1 MLEEERNE
9 VVENETKKKR
19 KGEWRRFE
27 ISSWI
32 FLAVLAFL
40 LLIFCVDVWGC
51 QSGKYTENILE
62 TVKTLSFTIC
72 GYLFGRSKEDCE

>member
-1 MLEEERNE
+1 METVFQCKSIEYGGKLMLEEERNE

-51 QSGKYTENILE
+51 QSGKYTDRKS
-62 TVKTLSFTIC
+62 VV
-72 GYLFGRSKEDCE
+72 